1 MPNVNK
7 FPSSKLKLDEF
18 FLNWLS
24 SQESQKLVSDSDA
37 TQVERPHVFS
47 LASRAVAVAVED
59 LPNDGTVRSPNPS
72 YSLSPPQKVLNLLED
87 AKAGRPLH
95 SPVPNVAAAT
105 GSSPLSPSSTHALL
119 QHSTHLQTPPL
130 SPSKSGSMG
139 HGQTPGS
146 PTSPSRA
153 APAAVPPG
161 TPPRVPTPPSAKASG
176 RREIVSEPSPG
187 TSPLKPRSENEA
199 NKDSYAAIPK
209 FYKGVEFGVYSAEKT
224 VEKCKRAQKLFGDA
238 KELDVDG
245 FKRVTQE
252 VCELPSFFAP
262 LIMHRANGTD
272 PMDEGVTSESGEPV
286 AQPGSPSAPANRPR
300 NIRLDVF
307 EKYWHSTLRK
317 YSDDDDRAFHVLRG
331 ERAMDPTED
340 QSRTGLTPGTQ
351 PELEHLEHCDFRP
364 ILRELL
370 RTHPGL
376 EFLKDSPE
384 FQDRYLETVT
394 FRIFFEVNSLW
405 NGKLTRREFRRS
417 DLLAAM
423 RKTDSEDDVNK
434 CLRYFS
440 YEHFYVMYCKFWE
453 LDTDHDFLIDKED
466 LLRYGNH
473 ALTYRAVDRVF
484 SQAPKQFTSGVPNK
498 MGYEDFC
505 WFVLSEEDTTNPRAL
520 EYWLRVVDLD
530 GDGVI
535 RPREML
541 HFYEEQVQRME
552 CLNQEPVLWEDVLC
566 QMMDILQ
573 PEVDGQVSITD
584 LKNSKLSGTFFNVL
598 FNLNKFI
605 AFESR
610 DPFSIRQERE
620 EPHLTEWDRFARGE
634 YIRLSMEEEENE
646 GENGWDDQMAGENGS
661 F

>member
-1 MPNVNK
+1 M
-7 FPSSKLKLDEF
+7 
-18 FLNWLS
+18 
-24 SQESQKLVSDSDA
+24 
-37 TQVERPHVFS
+37 
-47 LASRAVAVAVED
+47 
-59 LPNDGTVRSPNPS
+59 
-72 YSLSPPQKVLNLLED
+72 
-87 AKAGRPLH
+87 
-95 SPVPNVAAAT
+95 
-105 GSSPLSPSSTHALL
+105 
-119 QHSTHLQTPPL
+119 
-130 SPSKSGSMG
+130 
-139 HGQTPGS
+139 
-146 PTSPSRA
+146 
-153 APAAVPPG
+153 
-161 TPPRVPTPPSAKASG
+161 
-176 RREIVSEPSPG
+176 
-187 TSPLKPRSENEA
+187 
-199 NKDSYAAIPK
+199 
-209 FYKGVEFGVYSAEKT
+209 
-224 VEKCKRAQKLFGDA
+224 
-238 KELDVDG
+238 
-245 FKRVTQE
+245 
-252 VCELPSFFAP
+252 
-262 LIMHRANGTD
+262 
-272 PMDEGVTSESGEPV
+272 
-286 AQPGSPSAPANRPR
+286 
-300 NIRLDVF
+300 
-307 EKYWHSTLRK
+307 
-317 YSDDDDRAFHVLRG
+317 
-331 ERAMDPTED
+331 
-340 QSRTGLTPGTQ
+340 
-351 PELEHLEHCDFRP
+351 
-364 ILRELL
+364 L

-505 WFVLSEEDTTNPRAL
+505 WFVLSEEDKTNPRAL

-610 DPFSIRQERE
+610 DLGDLVLFRE
-620 EPHLTEWDRFARGE
+620 HVCKWAFLGRSAEDKIYP
-634 YIRLSMEEEENE
+634 S
-646 GENGWDDQMAGENGS
+646 S
-661 F
+661 FCRYVDCSQACKEIDKCDFCAVAFISSGL